1 MPPRLSDELRAAIL
15 ADIEAGKKSA
25 RQIAR
30 DHDVSVGTVS
40 KIAKDERVD
49 GAFERS
55 QTKKAVQAS
64 TIDYA
69 ARRAALAGR
78 QLTLAEKAVEHAID
92 TLSEAS
98 AAQAAVIA
106 GVAIDKHRLLDQY
119 DADTQGL
126 AAVDA
131 WLKAMIGD

>member
-1 MPPRLSDELRAAIL
+1 MPPRLSDEVRAAIL
-15 ADIEAGKKSA
+15 ADIQDGTKSA

-30 DHDVSVGTVS
+30 DHNVSPGIVS

-55 QTKKAVQAS
+55 QTKKAVAAA
-64 TIDYA
+64 TIDMA
-69 ARRAALAGR
+69 ARRAALAE
-78 QLTLAEKAVEHAID
+78 LNLALAEKATRHALDNIEE
-92 TLSEAS
+92 TSAS
-98 AAQAAVIA
+98 QAAIIA
-106 GVAIDKHRLLDQY
+106 GIAIDKHRALDQY

-131 WLKAMIGD
+131 WLAAMIGD